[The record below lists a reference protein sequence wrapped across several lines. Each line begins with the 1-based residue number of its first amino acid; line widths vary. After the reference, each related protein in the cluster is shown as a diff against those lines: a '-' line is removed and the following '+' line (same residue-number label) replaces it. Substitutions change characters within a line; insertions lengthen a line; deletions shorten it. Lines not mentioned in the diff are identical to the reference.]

1 MLEQLLLQP
10 TTSAQP
16 GTSSTGARQNTQMV
30 PAQTPVIFI
39 ADSDVED
46 EFSRLFESVTPA
58 TIPSTTPLQAP
69 LPPPPHY
76 GGKNLNLIR
85 TEEEA
90 MFSPESQDILPPNT
104 QKKQRDQQP
113 QQHQASYTQQQQQ
126 QQHSVHLEQQQQRQL
141 PPSNFEEFR
150 NNSVEWL
157 RALLGRHEGGS
168 GAGIGTIG
176 GGAE

>member
-1 MLEQLLLQP
+1 MSFLVYLKGKFSLICTFFLF
-10 TTSAQP
+10 SKF
-16 GTSSTGARQNTQMV
+16 V
-30 PAQTPVIFI
+30 IKQTISYHFLIF
-39 ADSDVED
+39 
-46 EFSRLFESVTPA
+46 LSVTPA